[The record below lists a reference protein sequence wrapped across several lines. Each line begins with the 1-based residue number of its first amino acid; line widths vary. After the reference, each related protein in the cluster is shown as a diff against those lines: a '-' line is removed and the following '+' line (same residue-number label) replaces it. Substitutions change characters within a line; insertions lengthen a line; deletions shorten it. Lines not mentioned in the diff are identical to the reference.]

1 MFWKRDNRV
10 QVELVT
16 PVMLTSQGCATSQK
30 SEAPATVIR
39 TVDKDLAFKLVAS
52 FAIFLQTAL
61 TVYGYLEL
69 SAFYEQ
75 FGIYTSELELGT
87 PTVLLAGYSYSFSS
101 IMNSVDDVPFVGPAV
116 PGFISFTIALAFVT
130 LLMSGVRK
138 MADNLLMAVVGA
150 VLLLMLFVAPIWGVV
165 HGLERGK
172 VGLKSNTG
180 LDWSKG
186 VSKEYSIVTKDK
198 KRLTGHLVVADT
210 KSTFILVGT
219 IVYKID
225 NKTNLVVRENT
236 LTPKTE
242 SSH

>member
-1 MFWKRDNRV
+1 MKF
-10 QVELVT
+10 T
-16 PVMLTSQGCATSQK
+16 TQGCAASQK
-30 SEAPATVIR
+30 SNVPAPIIK
-39 TVDKDLAFKLVAS
+39 TVDKDLALKLVAS

-87 PTVLLAGYSYSFSS
+87 PTILLAGYSYSFSS
-101 IMNSVDDVPFVGPAV
+101 IMNSVDDVPYVGPAV

-130 LLMSGVRK
+130 LLLSGVRK
-138 MADNLLMAVVGA
+138 MADNVMMAVVGA
-150 VLLLMLFVAPIWGVV
+150 ALLLMLFVAPVWGIV

-186 VSKEYSIVTKDK
+186 VSKEYSIVTKEN

-210 KSTFILVGT
+210 KNTFLLVGT
-219 IVYKID
+219 TVYKID
-225 NKTNLVVRENT
+225 NKTKLVIRENA

-242 SSH
+242 TSN